1 VSRAAGGED
10 EGFFSRVTGAVRR
23 SPSPQQFF
31 DSAGQRLAA
40 GVAAASAAVGL
51 RSITEEEA
59 RIQEGDSGFSD
70 HERWSEE
77 AESKRVEAQT
87 GTKGASRDAQAGRAK
102 PRRTVAIVV
111 SAESSI
117 ESLHEEEHVEYRSEH
132 ASILSHLPQRFD
144 PATTRL
150 FVLIYAPH
158 LNSLP
163 TQFSS
168 PKDPPSLSS
177 SYSAINTPTQT
188 PGEER
193 ASISPAMGPA
203 SSDNPPNRLF
213 DALWTQSLALVDRPS
228 MIMPFTTPTGY
239 IHILRHLA
247 PSLVYLSDSPT
258 ISGHKGDNV
267 AQLQGWVGQTV
278 VVVGDQGDGGLA
290 DTETE
295 DEGDRPIQKDT
306 WWEASDLVGL
316 GKGVEVVDTGHVG
329 DDWAKRLGGR
339 Q

>member
-1 VSRAAGGED
+1 
-10 EGFFSRVTGAVRR
+10 
-23 SPSPQQFF
+23 
-31 DSAGQRLAA
+31 
-40 GVAAASAAVGL
+40 
-51 RSITEEEA
+51 
-59 RIQEGDSGFSD
+59 
-70 HERWSEE
+70 
-77 AESKRVEAQT
+77 
-87 GTKGASRDAQAGRAK
+87 
-102 PRRTVAIVV
+102 
-111 SAESSI
+111 
-117 ESLHEEEHVEYRSEH
+117 
-132 ASILSHLPQRFD
+132 
-144 PATTRL
+144 
-150 FVLIYAPH
+150 
-158 LNSLP
+158 
-163 TQFSS
+163 
-168 PKDPPSLSS
+168 
-177 SYSAINTPTQT
+177 
-188 PGEER
+188 
-193 ASISPAMGPA
+193 MGPA

-267 AQLQGWVGQTV
+267 AQLQGWVGQTI

-295 DEGDRPIQKDT
+295 DEGDRPVQKDT

-339 Q
+339 L